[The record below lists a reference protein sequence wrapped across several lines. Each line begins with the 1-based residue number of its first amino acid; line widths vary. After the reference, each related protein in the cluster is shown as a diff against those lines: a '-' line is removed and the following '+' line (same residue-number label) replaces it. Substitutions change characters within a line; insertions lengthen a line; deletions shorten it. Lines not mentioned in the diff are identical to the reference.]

1 MVSQKRIALRKEDEV
16 MKKQEAE
23 SAFSWLRRN
32 SKEIYDSGIQFI
44 SASLIDEK
52 HGRLEVVGEGDLQFY
67 LVAIVNQIKAVKLD
81 KDVDTDTL
89 FAMLRDMYDAI
100 T

>member
-1 MVSQKRIALRKEDEV
+1 MVSEKRIALRKDDEV

-44 SASLIDEK
+44 SANLIDK
-52 HGRLEVVGEGDLQFY
+52 NLEVVGEGDLQFY
-67 LVAIVNQIKAVKLD
+67 LVAIVNQIKAVEVD

>member
-1 MVSQKRIALRKEDEV
+1 MVSEKRIALRKDDEV

-44 SASLIDEK
+44 SANLIDK
-52 HGRLEVVGEGDLQFY
+52 NLEVVGEGDLQFY
-67 LVAIVNQIKAVKLD
+67 LVAIVNQIKAVEVD
-81 KDVDTDTL
+81 KDVDADTL

>member
-1 MVSQKRIALRKEDEV
+1 

-44 SASLIDEK
+44 SANLIDK
-52 HGRLEVVGEGDLQFY
+52 NLEVVGEGDLQFY
-67 LVAIVNQIKAVKLD
+67 LVAIVNQIKAAEVD
-81 KDVDTDTL
+81 KDVDADTL

>member
-1 MVSQKRIALRKEDEV
+1 

-44 SASLIDEK
+44 SANLIDK
-52 HGRLEVVGEGDLQFY
+52 NLEVVGEGDLQFY
-67 LVAIVNQIKAVKLD
+67 LVAIVNQIKAVKVD

>member
-1 MVSQKRIALRKEDEV
+1 

-44 SASLIDEK
+44 SANLIDK
-52 HGRLEVVGEGDLQFY
+52 NLEVVGEGDLQFY
-67 LVAIVNQIKAVKLD
+67 LVAIVNQIKAVEVD